1 MNFVKNWFVYRKN
14 IGLNYRD
21 ISILI
26 SLSLLSTITE
36 AFGISIFFPIFQY
49 LRFDGDINLLS
60 EQSEIWI
67 YIVDAYKFINIDIN
81 LSILLITAFI
91 LFFLRQLSLYA
102 RANYRAFV
110 AFNLQLKLKQ
120 NLFNKY
126 FLVKNSY
133 YDNNPIGSFTNTL
146 TREAVDAVNGTLSP
160 IDIVSFVIMGLV
172 YLLMLFLMTW
182 QVTIFGVMVL
192 ALASIIPRIFI
203 KMSEKNSRLQT
214 KNNENLIAYL
224 VNRLKS
230 PILIKLSGIN
240 FLEKNNFSL
249 ILKKQF
255 RYYFKAAILMNSTQM
270 FLEPIVILLSLFFLY
285 FSVTFLNFSV
295 ELIGLYMIVA
305 VRMLPVT
312 KGFLGSVQRLKS
324 NIGAIEIILSRLK
337 NMHLNAEKDK
347 GVESFPSKLTKISFS
362 NVDFKYLTKQNY
374 TLKNINVDFISNKIN
389 FLIGPSGSGKSTLI
403 DLIPRLREIDNGKII
418 FNSKD
423 IKDIKLLN
431 LRKNITYVSQQ
442 NNILNISIKDY
453 LKLENKN
460 ITEGDILNISKKTG
474 IHDFIDNLESKY
486 ETKIN
491 DSNTNLSGGQIQK
504 IDITRALINDSKII
518 ILDEPTNNLDVPSS
532 KKLFTLLDKIS
543 SLGKIIIVIS
553 HSLSFLPKNSNIIL
567 IEDGRIVKNSSY
579 EEMLESKNW
588 FSEHISI

>member
-1 MNFVKNWFVYRKN
+1 MNFVKNWFIYRKN